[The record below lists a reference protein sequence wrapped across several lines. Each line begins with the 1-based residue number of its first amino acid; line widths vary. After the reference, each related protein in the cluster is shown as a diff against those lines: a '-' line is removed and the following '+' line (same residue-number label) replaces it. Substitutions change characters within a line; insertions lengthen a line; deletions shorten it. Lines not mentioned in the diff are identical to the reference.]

1 MSYSV
6 LQASVRDADISM
18 MTEVGFK
25 MNKHKILS
33 FFILCICLLVFSS
46 SIEVKAQETY
56 YKIPKY
62 DDFKPNRAANDIE
75 AIVNLKS
82 VITCSAVDNKISI
95 DGTMVSQKH
104 EEAVAEMNGYIKK
117 LNNKGMYLNRNL
129 VNVITVEI
137 ENIKFSDFVE
147 ISIDEDNLSKITDI
161 NALKIVFENNNEYIS
176 LSKEGIENIVSS
188 YKEFKLQ
195 IKKLSDTYTI
205 RFLDKDGNII
215 DKYKVDVKIALP
227 AKHNEQTVYLFMN
240 NLQENWGGQ
249 YNAGVKAIEFMTK
262 YSGEYNVAAPEI
274 VINDIENLSEHEK
287 QAIRFMVVRGYF
299 NLDNKKFN
307 PKSALTRYDFAE
319 SLVRMF
325 FALDIDAECS
335 FSDVDKKHY
344 RYVAASQKDNIV
356 RGFSDG
362 TFRGNDNVTVEQV
375 VALAARTINQKNGYV
390 YPENTD
396 KYLNFTDDNVIG
408 EWAEKEIAL
417 AMREGIYST
426 DMKLKF
432 AENISRKDA
441 AVILYRLFMIMN
453 NTPES
458 AEDVDYN
465 VGEQIRH
472 ETVWNKTN
480 AIIVCSAV
488 VFINAIALTAS
499 ILFIKKK
506 RKG

>member
-1 MSYSV
+1 
-6 LQASVRDADISM
+6 M

-33 FFILCICLLVFSS
+33 FLILCVCLIVFSS
-46 SIEVKAQETY
+46 SIAVNAQETH

-62 DDFKPNRAANDIE
+62 ADFKPNKAANDIE
-75 AIVNLKS
+75 AIVNRKS
-82 VITCSAVDNKISI
+82 VISCNAVDNIISI
-95 DGTMVSQKH
+95 DGAMVSQKH
-104 EEAVAEMNGYIKK
+104 EEAVDEMNGYITK

-129 VNVITVEI
+129 VNVVTVEAK
-137 ENIKFSDFVE
+137 NIKFSDFVE
-147 ISIDEDNLSKITDI
+147 VLIDEDNLSKITDI
-161 NALKIVFENNNEYIS
+161 NALKIVFENNNEYIA
-176 LSKEGIENIVSS
+176 LSKESIGNIVSN
-188 YKEFKLQ
+188 YKEFQLQ

-205 RFLDKDGNII
+205 RFLDKDGSII
-215 DKYKVDVKIALP
+215 DKYKVDIKIALP

-240 NLQENWGGQ
+240 NMQENWGGQ
-249 YNAGVKAIEFMTK
+249 YNSAAKAIEFMTK

-274 VINDIENLSEHEK
+274 VINDIENLSEYEK

-307 PKSALTRYDFAE
+307 PESALTRYDFAE
-319 SLVRMF
+319 SMVRMF

-335 FSDVDKKHY
+335 FSDIDKKHY
-344 RYVAASQKDNIV
+344 RYVAASQKDDIV

-375 VALAARTINQKNGYV
+375 VALTARTINQKNGYV

-396 KYLNFTDDNVIG
+396 KYLNFTDDNLIG

-432 AENISRKDA
+432 ADDISRKDA
-441 AVILYRLFMIMN
+441 AVMLYRLFMIMN

-458 AEDVDYN
+458 TEIIDYN
-465 VGEQIRH
+465 VGELIKH

-480 AIIVCSAV
+480 AIIVCSAAGL
-488 VFINAIALTAS
+488 INAIALTVS